1 MLGAKISG
9 KMEALFTV
17 QDITKDYDLPGEALK
32 FGTSL
37 IWKNIL
43 TKKVGM

>member
-9 KMEALFTV
+9 KMDGFFTN
-17 QDITKDYDLPGEALK
+17 QDIVKDHDLPREVLK

-37 IWKNIL
+37 IWTNIL
-43 TKKVGM
+43 TRKVGM